1 MRGATTAVYILG
13 FAPSKIIQFLLNSY
27 QSFYPGHIFN
37 WTNMVKT
44 SGRCDTPQERIEH
57 LLFVHQTTFLN
68 GQSLCSSDMHS
79 WTVNRLGL
87 FAQRVCKA
95 LYGLFQEQ
103 MQFLFEW
110 GMSTRVEQPKLLFPS
125 LAWFN
130 LSLWST
136 LIITNT
142 KVITMIAYCIK
153 SKQHLTILKTD
164 SSGIIGDHNDIG
176 ACIMEDA
183 EKENSHQIRLMS
195 QAQEDT
201 AHYAL
206 SVEGMLSWTATNLT

>member
-1 MRGATTAVYILG
+1 
-13 FAPSKIIQFLLNSY
+13 
-27 QSFYPGHIFN
+27 
-37 WTNMVKT
+37 
-44 SGRCDTPQERIEH
+44 
-57 LLFVHQTTFLN
+57 
-68 GQSLCSSDMHS
+68 
-79 WTVNRLGL
+79 
-87 FAQRVCKA
+87 
-95 LYGLFQEQ
+95 
-103 MQFLFEW
+103 
-110 GMSTRVEQPKLLFPS
+110 
-125 LAWFN
+125 
-130 LSLWST
+130 
-136 LIITNT
+136 
-142 KVITMIAYCIK
+142 MIAYCIK